1 MHQKKGLWNAARS
14 LLSLLSSA
22 EALPGRKTEAGCF
35 PKLSAQ
41 INSLF
46 ATSCGKQLPIG
57 PRELL
62 RESGQVLPFSG
73 PVWEMQERSLSYL
86 WIRMMVQLWK
96 LPQQKEQC
104 LHSSETEWR
113 RQPPWSALFSS
124 FPGHQWFPSAD
135 SSPGRRRKRWAACRA
150 GFLPLMKDSRTDSP
164 LTQGLLL
171 SVQVGL
177 QYKRSKS
184 H

>member
-1 MHQKKGLWNAARS
+1 MQAHVRCSECPQKKGLWNAAC
-14 LLSLLSSA
+14 LLLSSV

-46 ATSCGKQLPIG
+46 TTSCRKQLPVR

-62 RESGQVLPFSG
+62 RESGQILPCSG
-73 PVWEMQERSLSYL
+73 TTILPVWEMQERGWSYV

-104 LHSSETEWR
+104 LHSSEAERR
-113 RQPPWSALFSS
+113 RQPPWSAVFSS
-124 FPGHQWFPSAD
+124 FPGHQCFPSAD

-164 LTQGLLL
+164 PTQGLLL
-171 SVQVGL
+171 PVQV
-177 QYKRSKS
+177 
-184 H
+184 